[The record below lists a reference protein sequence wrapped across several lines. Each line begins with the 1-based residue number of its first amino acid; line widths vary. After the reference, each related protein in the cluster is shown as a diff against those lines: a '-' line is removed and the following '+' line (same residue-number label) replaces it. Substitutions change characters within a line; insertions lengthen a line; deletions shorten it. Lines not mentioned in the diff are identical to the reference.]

1 MDVLQAI
8 ILGIIEGLTE
18 FLPVSSTGHL
28 IVASDLMNYKDN
40 AKVFTVVI
48 QLGAIAAVIW
58 NYRRDLMSKV
68 IGLIKRDKATLRFW
82 AAWIIATIPGG
93 LLGFLL
99 RDKVSV
105 FAVAAT
111 VGVALIL
118 GGVAIW
124 LIETYHSSAKNFSG
138 HAKFEKITIAKALQV
153 GVFQM
158 LAIIPGVSRSG
169 ASIMGGL
176 LTGFDRVTAAAF
188 SFYLSIPLLSLAG
201 VYQLAKGGEG
211 FDTVDGGLTAII
223 AGTLATFVT
232 ALLII
237 RWLLRYVST
246 HNFKIFAYYRIVL
259 GIIILLT
266 LSFQA

>member
-1 MDVLQAI
+1 MEILQAI

-28 IVASDLMNYKDN
+28 IVASEVMNYKDT

-48 QLGAIAAVIW
+48 QMGAIAAVIW
-58 NYRRDLMSKV
+58 NYRKDLISKV
-68 IGLIKRDKATLRFW
+68 AGLIKRDKTTLRFW

-93 LLGFLL
+93 LFGFLL

-105 FAVAAT
+105 FAVSAT
-111 VGVALIL
+111 VGIALII
-118 GGVAIW
+118 GGIAIW
-124 LIETYHSSAKNFSG
+124 LIETYHSAAKNFSG
-138 HAKFEKITIAKALQV
+138 QAKFEKITLRKALQV
-153 GVFQM
+153 GSFQA

-176 LTGFDRVTAAAF
+176 LSGFDRVTAAAF
-188 SFYLSIPLLSLAG
+188 SFYLSIPLLTLAG
-201 VYQLAKGGEG
+201 VYQLAKGDEG
-211 FDTVDGGLTAII
+211 FDTVAGGAPAII
-223 AGTLATFVT
+223 AGTLAAFIT

-259 GIIILLT
+259 GIIILLA
-266 LSFQA
+266 LSF